1 MKQDLDESKLL
12 YISKRQEWR
21 MWLKQHYHSEKEV
34 WLVFYKK
41 HAGKPSIAYNEAVE
55 EALCFGWIDSTV
67 RKIDKD
73 RYAQRFSPRK
83 PRRPY
88 SQSNKERLR
97 RLIEKGLVAED
108 VLASLGDMI

>member
-12 YISKRQEWR
+12 YTSKRQVWR

-41 HAGKPSIAYNEAVE
+41 HTGKPSIAYNEAVE

-67 RKIDKD
+67 RKIDED
-73 RYAQRFSPRK
+73 RYAQR
-83 PRRPY
+83 
-88 SQSNKERLR
+88 
-97 RLIEKGLVAED
+97 
-108 VLASLGDMI
+108 